1 MHSYIHKGLSFL
13 ATVLCFAF
21 FAPRAE
27 AQTVGNCVTG
37 KAEKYLDVNNV
48 RARILNVGGLFWNG
62 DPNVYTVPK
71 GGKADAIFA
80 GGIWLSGITEGD
92 NKLRMA
98 AATYGT
104 WEFWPGPLDANGNPP
119 ADCSTYDRIY
129 KVSLSDITTLNETG
143 VATSDIAEWPWQIG
157 APVKDG
163 DGNPNNYDITKG
175 DRPEMSGDQ
184 MIWWVMNDVGNAHKR
199 TSTDPIGVEVQ
210 TTAFAFNQAGDLG
223 NMTFYRTK
231 IIYKGKSNLTE
242 TMLSL
247 WSDVDLGDSSDDYLG
262 VDTTLSLGY
271 VYNSDELDGG
281 DHGYGSAPPAIGYD
295 FFQGPLVDGKRL
307 GVTYFHYFLN
317 GSPVCGDPAASS
329 TEYRYAQTGR
339 CRDGRR
345 LSATGDGSS
354 GNPPYTNFAFT
365 GDPVTGK
372 GWSEMNNNGAG
383 GRSPNG
389 DRRFVMSTGPW
400 TMKPGEVQEIV
411 YGIVWARAKTALG
424 SLAKLRLADTK
435 AQDLFN
441 NNFVAPNPPDAPN
454 VTVSSNDGQIF
465 LNWSWATNSDNYLD
479 SYKEAKYSYDLEGY
493 VVKQYTSAVDQ
504 EGTVIAIYDKN
515 NGIQRIYDVDENDP
529 LASALVVAGSD
540 SGLKSSHI
548 VDGVVNYQSSYFGVQ
563 AYAYNPAGVPK
574 VLLGIE
580 KRVEFV
586 PTDAQALNG
595 GTKLQAK
602 AGDVITSSSVGAAT
616 DGYVTATVVD
626 PTAITGDEYQVKFY
640 EHTIGTTKYKTYDI
654 INVTKNN
661 TVVLDGKKVVQTLGT
676 NAPENAPVTTIDG
689 LQFTVYGAPN
699 NFKSFQ
705 VVANAGG
712 PLAVPEMGTFAFNAS
727 GFPCMGPAGEADPT
741 CSMAGTRDRPAI
753 ALQQKAT
760 GTGLGWGLHTFSNST
775 AAAGTS
781 SNGTRAGYAAFINRV
796 PRDGARWPV
805 IVPYDFEIRFKG
817 TTSLGYNAF
826 GNAAEQLFYD
836 VPFELWQIGSNTPNN
851 TADDIR
857 MIPYM
862 LSNGSNGG
870 GNTAVPG
877 RADNSKFDLSG
888 ADHEISGGADDP
900 YTDAFYFYMPKNK
913 AFGDAG
919 YKEYETAG
927 KGGTLAGSDYEVMAR
942 LVLVNWNGG
951 TTAPYARELPEVGT
965 TFRINSTKPNVPGVV
980 HKVATA
986 EKKAIK
992 GDAANFSLDRIGI
1005 TPNPYKGASAF
1016 ETSNIKDEVRFTDL
1030 PDNCTIRVFTLDGT
1044 LVRTLSHNSPNGYLT
1059 WDMANENG
1067 LRLASGMYLIHVDV
1081 PNVGEKVLK
1090 FGVVRKKIQLSAF

>member
-13 ATVLCFAF
+13 AIVLCFAF

-48 RARILNVGGLFWNG
+48 RVRILNVGGLFWNG
-62 DPNVYTVPK
+62 DPNIYTVPK
-71 GGKADAIFA
+71 SGDAQAIFA
-80 GGIWLSGITEGD
+80 GGIWLSGTTEGD

-129 KVSLSDITTLNETG
+129 KVSLTDITTLNETG

-175 DRPEMSGDQ
+175 DRPEMIGDQ
-184 MIWWVMNDVGNAHKR
+184 MIWWVMNDVGAAHKR

-271 VYNSDELDGG
+271 VYNSDELDGS
-281 DHGYGSAPPAIGYD
+281 DHGYGAAPPAIGYD

-317 GSPVCGDPAASS
+317 GHPQCGDPAASS
-329 TEYRYAQTGR
+329 TEYRYAQTAR

-424 SLAKLRLADTK
+424 SLAKLRLADAK
-435 AQDLFN
+435 AQALFD

-479 SYKEAKYSYDLEGY
+479 SYKETQYNYDLEGY
-493 VVKQYTSAVDQ
+493 IVKQYASEVDQ
-504 EGTVIAIYDKN
+504 EGTIVAVYDKAN
-515 NGIQRIYDVDENDP
+515 DIQRIYDVDENDP
-529 LASALVVAGSD
+529 LASALIVAGSD
-540 SGLKSSHI
+540 SGLKTSHI
-548 VDGVVNYQSSYFGVQ
+548 VDGVVNYQNMYFGVQ

-602 AGDVITSSSVGAAT
+602 AGDEIISTSIGAGT
-616 DGYVTATVVD
+616 DGFVKAVVVD
-626 PTAITGDEYQVKFY
+626 PLAVTGDEYQVKFY
-640 EHTIGTTKYKTYDI
+640 EHVVGGTTYKTYDI

-661 TVVLDGKKVVQTLGT
+661 TVVFDGKKAVEALKAD
-676 NAPENAPVTTIDG
+676 APENVPVTTIDG
-689 LQFTVYGAPN
+689 LQFTVNGAPFAWKDMLQVANAAGPINPPFAGAPN
-699 NFKSFQ
+699 FNSLGFPFASGRP
-705 VVANAGG
+705 NAFGG
-712 PLAVPEMGTFAFNAS
+712 PWQNTN
-727 GFPCMGPAGEADPT
+727 
-741 CSMAGTRDRPAI
+741 
-753 ALQQKAT
+753 
-760 GTGLGWGLHTFSNST
+760 NST
-775 AAAGTS
+775 WLFAC
-781 SNGTRAGYAAFINRV
+781 RASAPNGYAAGFIPQCMRNGFA
-796 PRDGARWPV
+796 D
-805 IVPYDFEIRFKG
+805 IVPNDFEVRFTAG
-817 TTSLGYNAF
+817 GSWGYLGFSTGAVIK
-826 GNAAEQLFYD
+826 
-836 VPFELWQIGSNTPNN
+836 VPFELWNVGVGTYDNA
-851 TADDIR
+851 ADDKR
-857 MIPYM
+857 LIPVIFDNDGDGKFNMNAVDHPASGGTNDPTTDWIYWYTPATTYDAYAAAAAGCGEGNVCDAAGAEVDHELFARTVFFNM
-862 LSNGSNGG
+862 NGG
-870 GNTAVPG
+870 NIPNGPY
-877 RADNSKFDLSG
+877 NS
-888 ADHEISGGADDP
+888 
-900 YTDAFYFYMPKNK
+900 TMP
-913 AFGDAG
+913 
-919 YKEYETAG
+919 EQ
-927 KGGTLAGSDYEVMAR
+927 GSIYR
-942 LVLVNWNGG
+942 L
-951 TTAPYARELPEVGT
+951 
-965 TFRINSTKPNVPGVV
+965 ISTKPNVPGVI
-980 HKVATA
+980 HKVTTA
-986 EKKAIK
+986 DKKALK

>member
-1 MHSYIHKGLSFL
+1 MAI
-13 ATVLCFAF
+13 VLCFAF

-27 AQTVGNCVTG
+27 AQTPGNCVNG

-62 DPNVYTVPK
+62 DPAVYTVPK

-119 ADCSTYDRIY
+119 ADCSIYDRIY

-143 VATSDIAEWPWQIG
+143 VSTSDIAEWPWQIG

-175 DRPEMSGDQ
+175 DRPDMIGDQ

-231 IIYKGKSNLTE
+231 IIYKGKSNLTQ

-271 VYNSDELDGG
+271 VYNSDEFDGS

-317 GSPVCGDPAASS
+317 GDPVCGDPQPSS

-345 LSATGDGSS
+345 LSATGDGAS

-365 GDPVTGK
+365 GDPVTGR

-383 GRSPNG
+383 GRSRNG

-454 VTVSSNDGQIF
+454 VTVSANDGQIF
-465 LNWSWATNSDNYLD
+465 LNWSWSANSDNYLD
-479 SYKEAKYSYDLEGY
+479 SYKEAKYSYNLEGY
-493 VVKQYTSAVDQ
+493 IVKQYASEVDQ

-540 SGLKSSHI
+540 SGLKTSHI
-548 VDGVVNYQSSYFGVQ
+548 VDGVVNYQNTYFGVQ

-602 AGDVITSSSVGAAT
+602 AGDEIISTSVGAGT
-616 DGYVTATVVD
+616 DGFVKAVVVD
-626 PTAITGDEYQVKFY
+626 PLAVTGDEYQVKFY
-640 EHTIGTTKYKTYDI
+640 EHVVAGTTYKTYDI

-661 TVVLDGKKVVQTLGT
+661 TVVFDGKKAVETLKT
-676 NAPENAPVTTIDG
+676 DAPENIPVTTIDG
-689 LQFTVYGAPN
+689 LQFTVNGAPFAWKDMLQVANAAGPINPPFAGAPN
-699 NFKSFQ
+699 FNSLGFPFASGRP
-705 VVANAGG
+705 NAFGG
-712 PLAVPEMGTFAFNAS
+712 PWQNTN
-727 GFPCMGPAGEADPT
+727 
-741 CSMAGTRDRPAI
+741 
-753 ALQQKAT
+753 
-760 GTGLGWGLHTFSNST
+760 NST
-775 AAAGTS
+775 WLFAC
-781 SNGTRAGYAAFINRV
+781 RASAPNGYAAGFIPQCMRNGFA
-796 PRDGARWPV
+796 D
-805 IVPYDFEIRFKG
+805 IVPNDFEVRFTAGGSWGYLGFG
-817 TTSLGYNAF
+817 TGAVIK
-826 GNAAEQLFYD
+826 
-836 VPFELWQIGSNTPNN
+836 VPFEIWNVGVATYDNV
-851 TADDIR
+851 ADDKR
-857 MIPYM
+857 LIPVIFDNDGDGKFNMNAVDHPASGGTNDPTTDWIYWYTPVTTYDAYAAAAANCGEGNVCDAAGAEVDSELFARTVFFNM
-862 LSNGSNGG
+862 NGG
-870 GNTAVPG
+870 NIPNGPY
-877 RADNSKFDLSG
+877 NS
-888 ADHEISGGADDP
+888 
-900 YTDAFYFYMPKNK
+900 TMP
-913 AFGDAG
+913 
-919 YKEYETAG
+919 EQ
-927 KGGTLAGSDYEVMAR
+927 GSVYR
-942 LVLVNWNGG
+942 L
-951 TTAPYARELPEVGT
+951 
-965 TFRINSTKPNVPGVV
+965 ISTKPNVPGVI
-980 HKVATA
+980 HKITTA
-986 EKKAIK
+986 DKKAMK

-1044 LVRTLSHNSPNGYLT
+1044 LVRTLSHNSANGYLT

>member
-13 ATVLCFAF
+13 AIVLCFAF

-27 AQTVGNCVTG
+27 AQTVGNCVNG

-71 GGKADAIFA
+71 GGAAEAIFA

-129 KVSLSDITTLNETG
+129 KVSLTDITTLNETG
-143 VATSDIAEWPWQIG
+143 VATSDLAEWPWQIG

-175 DRPEMSGDQ
+175 DRPDMIGDQ

-271 VYNSDELDGG
+271 VYNSDENDGG
-281 DHGYGSAPPAIGYD
+281 DHGYGAAPPAIGYD
-295 FFQGPLVDGKRL
+295 FFQGPLVNGKRL

-354 GNPPYTNFAFT
+354 GNPPYSNFAFT
-365 GDPVTGK
+365 GDPVTGR

-454 VTVSSNDGQIF
+454 VTVSANDGQIF
-465 LNWSWATNSDNYLD
+465 LNWSWPANSDNYLG
-479 SYKEAKYSYDLEGY
+479 SYKETKYAYDLEGY
-493 VVKQYTSAVDQ
+493 IVKQYATEVDQ
-504 EGTVIAIYDKN
+504 EGTVIAVYDKN

-540 SGLKSSHI
+540 SGLKTSHI
-548 VDGVVNYQSSYFGVQ
+548 VDGVINYQNTYFGVQ

-602 AGDVITSSSVGAAT
+602 AGDVVTSTSVGSST

-626 PTAITGDEYQVKFY
+626 PLAITGDEYQVKFY
-640 EHTIGTTKYKTYDI
+640 NHTIGSATYKTYDI

-661 TVVLDGKKVVQTLGT
+661 TVVFDGKKAVATLGT
-676 NAPENAPVTTIDG
+676 NAPENVPVTTIDG

-699 NFKSFQ
+699 GFKSFQ

-712 PLAVPEMGTFAFNAS
+712 PLAVPEMGAFAFNAS
-727 GFPCMGPAGEADPT
+727 GFPCLGPAGEADPS
-741 CSMAGTRDRPAI
+741 CALSGTRDRPAI
-753 ALQQKAT
+753 AVQQKAT
-760 GTGLGWGLHTFSNST
+760 GAGLGWGIHTADNGSRAAYSAFT
-775 AAAGTS
+775 ART
-781 SNGTRAGYAAFINRV
+781 T
-796 PRDGARWPV
+796 RDGASWGK
-805 IVPYDFEIRFKG
+805 IVPFDFEIRFTAAGGKG
-817 TTSLGYNAF
+817 VEFNSNNTVM
-826 GNAAEQLFYD
+826 D
-836 VPFELWQIGSNTPNN
+836 VPFEIWNIGSGTPAN
-851 TADDIR
+851 TADDVR
-857 MIPYM
+857 MIPSILENGPNGLAAGIAGRVEDKIFN
-862 LSNGSNGG
+862 LS
-870 GNTAVPG
+870 A
-877 RADNSKFDLSG
+877 
-888 ADHEISGGADDP
+888 ADHTISGGADDP
-900 YTDAFYFYMPKNK
+900 YTDAIYWVNPTDMTPGQGGYN
-913 AFGDAG
+913 ATIANAAAG
-919 YKEYETAG
+919 GVWSSAR
-927 KGGTLAGSDYEVMAR
+927 EVMAR
-942 LVLVNWNGG
+942 MVLVNWNGG
-951 TTAPYARELPEVGT
+951 TAAPYGREMPEVGT
-965 TFRINSTKPNVPGVV
+965 VFRINSTKPNVPGVV
-980 HKVATA
+980 HKIATA
-986 EKKAIK
+986 DKKTLT

-1044 LVRTLSHNSPNGYLT
+1044 LVRTLSHNSANGYLT